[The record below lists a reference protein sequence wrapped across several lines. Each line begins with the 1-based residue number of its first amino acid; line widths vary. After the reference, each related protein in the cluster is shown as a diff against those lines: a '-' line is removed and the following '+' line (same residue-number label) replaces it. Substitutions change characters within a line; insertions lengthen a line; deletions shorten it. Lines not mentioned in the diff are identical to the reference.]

1 LINNIRG
8 SDIELL
14 RLFVAVVESG
24 GFSAAQTRLNVTQS
38 TISAQMAKLESRLGY
53 RLCERGRG
61 GFRLTTKG
69 EHVLVASRALLD
81 AVNDFLIEAQEVAGR
96 LVGELRVGLA
106 DNIGGNPS
114 ARLDA
119 ALARFRDRAAD
130 VTLNLVVDE
139 PQELERRV
147 LAGELHVAVSHCAKT
162 LPGLAYRHLFD
173 EPQAVYCSR
182 RHPFFSLPDS
192 NIGEAELEQ
201 AQWVD
206 AHYVL
211 PRERELPFAKGASA
225 MADHVDAILQ
235 LVLSGQFIGYLPVHY
250 AAPWVMRQELHALHE
265 TVFNYGIEFFA
276 ITRRTDH
283 PGEILSAFLED
294 LFASHGDDSTI
305 KKR

>member
-1 LINNIRG
+1 
-8 SDIELL
+8 EL
-14 RLFVAVVESG
+14 
-24 GFSAAQTRLNVTQS
+24 AQSRLNVTQS

-69 EHVLVASRALLD
+69 QHVLVASRALLD
-81 AVNDFLIEAQEVAGR
+81 AVNDFLVEAQEVAGR

-114 ARLDA
+114 VRLDA

-147 LAGELHVAVSHCAKT
+147 LGGELHVAVSHTAKS

-192 NIGEAELEQ
+192 RIGEAELEQ

-206 AHYVL
+206 AQYTL
-211 PRERELPFAKGASA
+211 PRERDLPYTKGARA
-225 MADHVDAILQ
+225 TADHVDAILQ
-235 LVLSGQFIGYLPVHY
+235 LVLSGQFIGYLPAHY
-250 AAPWVMRQELHALHE
+250 ADPWVAREELRALHE
-265 TVFNYGIEFFA
+265 RLFNYSIEFFA

-283 PGEILSAFLED
+283 PGEVLSAFLED
-294 LFASHGDDSTI
+294 LFAIHRSDSGMEPSE
-305 KKR
+305 RGS